1 MHKLCSVRRADADP
15 DAPAV
20 QKPRKAIRSISV
32 TPRSTLFNN
41 CQKLR
46 MQQDYHAQASVNQTA
61 ESSEFDPVSLGAWA
75 AEASER

>member
-15 DAPAV
+15 DAQAV
-20 QKPRKAIRSISV
+20 QKPRKAIHSV

-46 MQQDYHAQASVNQTA
+46 MQQDHHAQASVNQTA